1 MNKGV
6 DSVSNCQLWAAFL
19 LVVSNYILSCGGLI
33 PSSKRI
39 GQRAPDINFV
49 CIKMKCIAN
58 KEMDE
63 HKSKGSPAAG
73 SGSDVPSGKIENSCN
88 RNRKTT

>member
-1 MNKGV
+1 ML
-6 DSVSNCQLWAAFL
+6 VS
-19 LVVSNYILSCGGLI
+19 
-33 PSSKRI
+33 
-39 GQRAPDINFV
+39 
-49 CIKMKCIAN
+49 IKMKCIAN